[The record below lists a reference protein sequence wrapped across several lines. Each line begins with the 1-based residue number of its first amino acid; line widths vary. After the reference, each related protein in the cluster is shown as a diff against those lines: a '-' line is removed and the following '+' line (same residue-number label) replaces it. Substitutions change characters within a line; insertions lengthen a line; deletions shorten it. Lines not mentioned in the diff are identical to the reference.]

1 MPSTPPLRSLRVL
14 DFTRALA
21 GPFCTMMLGDLGAEV
36 IKIEAPGKGDESRGW
51 GPPFQ
56 GGESSYF
63 LSCNRNKQS
72 LTLNL
77 KAPEARSIVLRL
89 IQDADILVENFSPG
103 TMDRLGLGYAVAS
116 EYNPRLIYCS
126 ISGFGQE
133 GPNRNRPAY
142 DLILQGMGGLM
153 SLTGPKEGPPTKVGV
168 PIADLTAGMFAAH
181 AILAALYHRERT
193 GEGQF
198 IDTSLLDGQLAL
210 LTFQA
215 GRYFATEQSPA
226 LAGNEH
232 PSIAPYET
240 FRTSDGHVNLACGN
254 EGLYQRLCTCL
265 ERPEL
270 VSDERFST
278 NARRLKH
285 RPALIEA
292 IEAELTKW
300 TTKEAIA
307 RLEAAGVPCGP
318 IYRLGD
324 VFTDPHVLETGL
336 VREMEHPSAGMIRFP
351 GPPYRFSQ
359 SPTELREPPPRL
371 GEHSESVLARLGYSA
386 DDIRQL
392 RDAGV
397 L

>member
-1 MPSTPPLRSLRVL
+1 MGTAALTGLKVL

-21 GPFCTMMLGDLGAEV
+21 GPFCTMMLGDMGCEV

-77 KAPEARSIVLRL
+77 KDEEARKIVLRL
-89 IQDADILVENFSPG
+89 VQEADVLVENFSPG
-103 TMDRLGLGYAVAS
+103 TMARLGLSYAVAA
-116 EYNPRLIYCS
+116 EYNPRLVYCS

-133 GPNRNRPAY
+133 GPNRSLPAY

-153 SLTGPKEGPPTKVGV
+153 SITGPKDGPPTKVGV

-193 GEGQF
+193 GLGQYV
-198 IDTSLLDGQLAL
+198 DTSLLDGQLAL

-215 GRYFATEQSPA
+215 GRYFATGSSPG

-240 FRTSDGHVNLACGN
+240 FKTKDGHVNVACGN
-254 EGLYQRLCTCL
+254 DGLWRRCCTAL
-265 ERPEL
+265 GQPAL
-270 VSDERFST
+270 AQDPRFET
-278 NARRLKH
+278 NARRLEH
-285 RPALIEA
+285 RPELVAILEQALSRYK
-292 IEAELTKW
+292 TQ
-300 TTKEAIA
+300 EAIA
-307 RLEAAGVPCGP
+307 LLEDAGVPCGP
-318 IYRLGD
+318 IYRLAE
-324 VFTDPHVLETGL
+324 VFEDQHVRELGL
-336 VREMEHPSAGMIRFP
+336 VQAIDHPTAGTVQFP
-351 GPPYRFSQ
+351 GPPFRFSQ
-359 SPTELREPPPRL
+359 SPTELRQAPPRL
-371 GEHSESVLARLGYSA
+371 GEHTDPILERLGFQPSDVEA
-386 DDIRQL
+386 LRRQ
-392 RDAGV
+392 GV
-397 L
+397 C

>member
-1 MPSTPPLRSLRVL
+1 VGLAALTGLKVL

-21 GPFCTMMLGDLGAEV
+21 GPFCTMMLGDMGAEV
-36 IKIEAPGKGDESRGW
+36 LKIEAPGKGDESRGW

-77 KAPEARSIVLRL
+77 KEPEAKNIALRL
-89 IQDADILVENFSPG
+89 VQEADVLVENFSPG
-103 TMDRLGLGYAVAS
+103 TMQRLGLDHAVAA

-126 ISGFGQE
+126 ISGFGQH
-133 GPNRNRPAY
+133 GPNRSLPAY

-153 SLTGPKEGPPTKVGV
+153 SITGPKQGPPTKVGV

-193 GEGQF
+193 GLGQYV
-198 IDTSLLDGQLAL
+198 DTSLLDGQLAL

-215 GRYFATEQSPA
+215 GRYFATGASPA

-240 FRTSDGHVNLACGN
+240 FVTRDGHLNVACGN
-254 EGLYQRLCTCL
+254 EGLWHRFCKALGLDHLAEDPRFRTNADRLAF
-265 ERPEL
+265 RAEL
-270 VSDERFST
+270 V
-278 NARRLKH
+278 ARVEVALATLK
-285 RPALIEA
+285 
-292 IEAELTKW
+292 TQ
-300 TTKEAIA
+300 EAIA
-307 RLEAAGVPCGP
+307 LLTEAGVPCGP
-318 IYRLGD
+318 IYRLEE
-324 VFTDPHVLETGL
+324 VFEDQH
-336 VREMEHPSAGMIRFP
+336 VREMGLVQAIDHSTAGTVQFP
-351 GPPYRFSQ
+351 GPPYRFSA
-359 SPTELREPPPRL
+359 SPTELRQAPPRL
-371 GEHSESVLARLGYSA
+371 GEHTDEVLARLGFMPSEVEA
-386 DDIRQL
+386 L
-392 RDAGV
+392 RLQGV

>member
-1 MPSTPPLRSLRVL
+1 MGTAALTGLKVL

-36 IKIEAPGKGDESRGW
+36 LKIEAPGKGDESRGW

-77 KAPEARSIVLRL
+77 KEAEAKSIALRL
-89 IQDADILVENFSPG
+89 LQEADVLVENFSPG
-103 TMDRLGLGYAVAS
+103 TMQRLGLDYAVAA

-126 ISGFGQE
+126 ISGFGQD
-133 GPNRNRPAY
+133 GPNRSLPAY

-153 SLTGPKEGPPTKVGV
+153 SITGPKQGPPSKVGV

-193 GEGQF
+193 GLGQYV
-198 IDTSLLDGQLAL
+198 DTSLLDGQLAL

-215 GRYFATEQSPA
+215 GRYFATGASPG

-240 FRTSDGHVNLACGN
+240 FVTRDGHLNVACGN
-254 EGLYQRLCTCL
+254 DGLWRRFCTALGLEHLGEDPRFRTNSDRLAF
-265 ERPEL
+265 RAEL
-270 VSDERFST
+270 V
-278 NARRLKH
+278 ARVEVALATLK
-285 RPALIEA
+285 
-292 IEAELTKW
+292 TQ
-300 TTKEAIA
+300 EAIA
-307 RLEAAGVPCGP
+307 LLTEAGVPCGP
-318 IYRLGD
+318 IYRLEE
-324 VFTDPHVLETGL
+324 VFEDQHVRELGL
-336 VREMEHPSAGMIRFP
+336 VQAIDHPTAGTVQFP
-351 GPPYRFSQ
+351 GPPYRFSA
-359 SPTELREPPPRL
+359 SPTELRQAPPRL
-371 GEHSESVLARLGYSA
+371 GEHTDEVLARLGFVPA
-386 DDIRQL
+386 EVDALRQQ
-392 RDAGV
+392 GV